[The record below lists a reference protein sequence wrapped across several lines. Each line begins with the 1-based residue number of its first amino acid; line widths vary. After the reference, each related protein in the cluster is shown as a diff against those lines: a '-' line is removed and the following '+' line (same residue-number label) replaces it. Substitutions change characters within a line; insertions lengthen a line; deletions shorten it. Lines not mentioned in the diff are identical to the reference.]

1 MSRLIVKN
9 LPAYLTQERLRKH
22 FAASDG
28 PGGTL
33 TDVKLV
39 LKPDGTS
46 RRFGFVG
53 YKSPEEA
60 ERAKKWFNRSFVDS
74 SRIAVDVV
82 DGAKDAPAPRPNKRP
97 RLGPSPSEVEA
108 ATKTLARVAKSSK
121 SSTKDK
127 SKEGKHAELVDEFMQ
142 VMQPRHKGPS
152 WKDTDPVAPPIVSTD
167 AIDPTKKNKE
177 RKGKEKESAAGE
189 ANGEPLGEPETS
201 GEPLSDMDWLRRHTK
216 STLDSVDAPQKV
228 FEQSDDERI
237 DDDEEGIGEDD
248 EDAAESPPDPTKATI
263 RQTSRLFLRNLT
275 FACSE
280 DEIRDL
286 FQVHGDVSQV
296 HLVLDP
302 KTQQSKGLAYV
313 SFAKPEHAVAAFE
326 TLDKTSFQGRLLH
339 VLPAVDRKGKVEEAE
354 GDGKKRTV
362 RQDRDGKRKAAAGK
376 EFNWAML
383 YMNSDAVASSI
394 ADRMNVSKADIL
406 NPESDNA
413 AVKLALAETHVIQ
426 ETRTFLEQ
434 HGVDFSALE
443 SSGTR
448 RAARS
453 DSIILVK
460 NIPYG
465 TSAADVRAL
474 FEPHGELRRVLV
486 PPAGTIAVVEFVH
499 PDDGRKAF
507 RAVAYRRMGNSIIYL
522 EKGLEGMFITDE
534 PITDPVASDPAAPGP
549 VTAPDPAVVAVAEV
563 SDEPALSAGTT
574 LFVKNLSFSTT
585 PEKLTQVV
593 RHLPD
598 FAFARI
604 QTKPDPARPG
614 ARLSMGYGFVGF
626 RTVDGARRGMKS
638 MEGLV
643 LDGHKLVVKWAG
655 RGAEEGD
662 GAGAAGDKEKAK
674 ARTTKMIVKNVPFEA
689 TKKDIRE
696 LFGAHAQL
704 KSVRLPRKFD
714 HRTRGFAFLEFTTR
728 HEAERAYATLRH
740 THFLGRHLVLEWAEE
755 GDVDVDKLREKAGA
769 GYGGGTEMPG
779 RKRKL
784 ELGGG
789 DGDGDED
796 A

>member
-22 FAASDG
+22 FESSDG

-46 RRFGFVG
+46 RRFGFIG
-53 YKSPEEA
+53 YKSSQEA

-74 SRIAVDVV
+74 SRITVDVI

-97 RLGPSPSEVEA
+97 RLGPSPDEVDGTSHA
-108 ATKTLARVAKSSK
+108 SSK
-121 SSTKDK
+121 TTKK
-127 SKEGKHAELVDEFMQ
+127 SKPSGSKKGGGNELEDQFLQ
-142 VMQPRHKGPS
+142 VMQPSSKKGPS
-152 WKDTDPVAPPIVSTD
+152 WKDDDPALVASTPIAVSHKKSKKSKKGGDNVD
-167 AIDPTKKNKE
+167 AVE
-177 RKGKEKESAAGE
+177 EGESTPQQE
-189 ANGEPLGEPETS
+189 HETS
-201 GEPLSDMDWLRRHTK
+201 VSDMDWLRHHT
-216 STLDSVDAPQKV
+216 TTQLDAAGDEKV
-228 FEQSDDERI
+228 FEQSEDEAMEE
-237 DDDEEGIGEDD
+237 DEEEDVK
-248 EDAAESPPDPTKATI
+248 DASEPPDPTKATI
-263 RQTSRLFLRNLT
+263 LQTARLFVRNLAFSCT
-275 FACSE
+275 E
-280 DEIRDL
+280 DELREL
-286 FQVHGDVSQV
+286 FQPHGDISQV
-296 HLVLDP
+296 HLVVDP
-302 KTQQSKGLAYV
+302 NTKQPKGLAYV
-313 SFAKPEHAVAAFE
+313 SFVKPEAAFAAYDA
-326 TLDKTSFQGRLLH
+326 LDKTSFQGRLLH
-339 VLPAVDRKGKVEEAE
+339 ILPAVDRKGRVEEVDAE
-354 GDGKKRTV
+354 GKKRSLK
-362 RQDRDGKRKAAAGK
+362 QDREVKRKAAAGK

-383 YMNSDAVASSI
+383 YMNSDAVVSSI

-426 ETRTFLEQ
+426 ETKTFLEQ
-434 HGVDFSALE
+434 HGVDLSALDT
-443 SSGTR
+443 SGPR
-448 RAARS
+448 RPPRS
-453 DSIILVK
+453 DRIILVK

-465 TSAADVRAL
+465 TSADDVRAL
-474 FEPHGELRRVLV
+474 FEAHGELRRVLV
-486 PPAGTIAVVEFVH
+486 PPAGTLAVVEFVN
-499 PDDGRKAF
+499 PDEGRKAF
-507 RAVAYRRMGNSIIYL
+507 RAVAYRRLGNSIIYL
-522 EKGLEGMFITDE
+522 EKGPEGMFITDE
-534 PITDPVASDPAAPGP
+534 PITDAPAATSEP
-549 VTAPDPAVVAVAEV
+549 VTATAAALVVVPDSVAGGT
-563 SDEPALSAGTT
+563 DEPPLSAGTT

-593 RHLPD
+593 RHLPE

-626 RTVDGARRGMKS
+626 RTPDGARRGMKS
-638 MEGLV
+638 MDGMV

-655 RGAEEGD
+655 RGAEEGES
-662 GAGAAGDKEKAK
+662 AQDKEKVK

-696 LFGAHAQL
+696 LFGSHAQL

-755 GDVDVDKLREKAGA
+755 GDVDVDKLREKAGVS
-769 GYGGGTEMPG
+769 YGGGAEMPG

-784 ELGGG
+784 ELG
-789 DGDGDED
+789 DGDGEGDD
-796 A
+796 DV

>member
-22 FAASDG
+22 FSASDG

-53 YKSPEEA
+53 FKSAEEA

-74 SRIAVDVV
+74 SRITVDVV

-97 RLGPSPSEVEA
+97 RLGPSPAEVEA
-108 ATKTLARVAKSSK
+108 ATKTAKGSK
-121 SSTKDK
+121 SSTKDR
-127 SKEGKHAELVDEFMQ
+127 SKKGKHVELVDEFMQ
-142 VMQPRHKGPS
+142 VMQPRTKGPS
-152 WKDTDPVAPPIVSTD
+152 WKDTDPVAPPTASTSTD
-167 AIDPTKKNKE
+167 VTINTAKNDKKLKEAIASTNDLDEQPD
-177 RKGKEKESAAGE
+177 
-189 ANGEPLGEPETS
+189 EPEAS
-201 GEPLSDMDWLRRHTK
+201 GGPMSDMDWLKRHTK
-216 STLDSVDAPQKV
+216 STLDPVDALQKA
-228 FEQSDDERI
+228 FEQSDDERM
-237 DDDEEGIGEDD
+237 EDD
-248 EDAAESPPDPTKATI
+248 EGGNDEDSEGPAESPPDPTKTTI
-263 RQTSRLFLRNLT
+263 LRTSRLFLRNLT
-275 FACSE
+275 FACTE
-280 DEIRDL
+280 DEIQDL
-286 FQVHGDVSQV
+286 FQPHGDVSQV
-296 HLVLDP
+296 HLVTDP

-313 SFAKPEHAVAAFE
+313 TFAQAEQAVAAYE
-326 TLDKTSFQGRLLH
+326 ALDKTSFQGRLLH
-339 VLPAVDRKGKVEEAE
+339 VLPAVDRKGRVEVAE

-362 RQDRDGKRKAAAGK
+362 KQDRDAKRKATAGK

-383 YMNSDAVASSI
+383 YMNSDAVVSSI

-443 SSGTR
+443 TSSTR

-453 DSIILVK
+453 DRIILVK

-465 TSAADVRAL
+465 TSAADVRTL

-486 PPAGTIAVVEFVH
+486 PPAGTLAVVEYVH
-499 PDDGRKAF
+499 PDEGRKAF
-507 RAVAYRRMGNSIIYL
+507 RAVAYRRMGNSVIYL
-522 EKGLEGMFITDE
+522 EKGLEGMLITDE
-534 PITDPVASDPAAPGP
+534 PITDAAANDSAVPAPTPVAQTGPAP
-549 VTAPDPAVVAVAEV
+549 VAVAET
-563 SDEPALSAGTT
+563 SNEPTLSAGTT
-574 LFVKNLSFSTT
+574 LFIKNLSFSTT

-604 QTKPDPARPG
+604 QMKPDPARPG

-626 RTVDGARRGMKS
+626 RTVDGARRGLKS
-638 MEGLV
+638 IEGLV
-643 LDGHKLVVKWAG
+643 LDGHKLVAKWAG
-655 RGAEEGD
+655 RGAEENEG

-740 THFLGRHLVLEWAEE
+740 THLLGRHLVLEWAEE

-769 GYGGGTEMPG
+769 GFGGGAEMPG

-784 ELGGG
+784 ELG
-789 DGDGDED
+789 DGDDGGDED

>member
-9 LPAYLTQERLRKH
+9 LPAYLTQDRLRKY
-22 FAASDG
+22 FEAPEG

-46 RRFGFVG
+46 RRFGFIG
-53 YKSPEEA
+53 YKSPQDA
-60 ERAKKWFNRSFVDS
+60 ERAKKWFNKSFIDS

-82 DGAKDAPAPRPNKRP
+82 DGVKDAPPPRPNKRP
-97 RLGPSPSEVEA
+97 RLGPSPSELEVTTTPTKSDNTKPADVEKPKKG
-108 ATKTLARVAKSSK
+108 TGLK
-121 SSTKDK
+121 
-127 SKEGKHAELVDEFMQ
+127 DEFLQ
-142 VMQPRHKGPS
+142 AMQPRTKKGPS
-152 WKDTDPVAPPIVSTD
+152 WRDDDAGPVASTSTD
-167 AIDPTKKNKE
+167 SKTDTKKKSKKKDK
-177 RKGKEKESAAGE
+177 RQDDVVLAAE
-189 ANGEPLGEPETS
+189 AM
-201 GEPLSDMDWLRRHTK
+201 SDLDWLRKHTK
-216 STLDSVDAPQKV
+216 PTADVGAQPDQV
-228 FEQSDDERI
+228 FEQSDDE
-237 DDDEEGIGEDD
+237 GESGPSNDND
-248 EDAAESPPDPTKATI
+248 TSEPVPTDPAKSTI
-263 RQTSRLFLRNLT
+263 LQTSRLFLRNLSFT
-275 FACSE
+275 CTESE
-280 DEIRDL
+280 LTEL
-286 FQVHGDVSQV
+286 FQAHGDVSQV
-296 HLVLDP
+296 HIVLDSN
-302 KTQQSKGLAYV
+302 TRQSKGVAYV
-313 SFAKPEHAVAAFE
+313 TFSKPESALAAFE
-326 TLDKTSFQGRLLH
+326 ALDKTSFQGRLLH
-339 VLPAVDRKGKVEEAE
+339 VLPAVDRRGKVEDGE
-354 GDGKKRTV
+354 GDGKKRSLK
-362 RQDRDGKRKAAAGK
+362 QDRDVKRKSMAGK

-383 YMNSDAVASSI
+383 YMNSDAVVSSI

-426 ETRTFLEQ
+426 ETKTFLEQ
-434 HGVDFSALE
+434 HGVDLSALDTT
-443 SSGTR
+443 GTR
-448 RAARS
+448 RPPRS
-453 DSIILVK
+453 DRILLVK

-465 TSAADVRAL
+465 TSAADIRAL
-474 FEPHGELRRVLV
+474 FEAHGELRRVLV
-486 PPAGTIAVVEFVH
+486 PPAGTLAIVEFVH
-499 PDDGRKAF
+499 PDEGHKAF
-507 RAVAYRRMGNSIIYL
+507 RAVAYRRLGNSIIYL
-522 EKGLEGMFITDE
+522 EKGPEGMFIADE
-534 PITDPVASDPAAPGP
+534 PIRDTTGDTAEP
-549 VTAPDPAVVAVAEV
+549 VTATGTAPVVVEDGPVEGA
-563 SDEPALSAGTT
+563 DESPLSAGTT

-585 PEKLTQVV
+585 AEKLTQVV

-626 RTVDGARRGMKS
+626 RTPDGARRGLKS

-655 RGAEEGD
+655 RGADEGE
-662 GAGAAGDKEKAK
+662 GAADKEKVK

-755 GDVDVDKLREKAGA
+755 GEADIEKLREKAGVN
-769 GYGGGTEMPG
+769 YGGGAEMPG

-784 ELGGG
+784 ELGDGDE
-789 DGDGDED
+789 DGDGDM
-796 A
+796 

>member
-22 FAASDG
+22 FESHDG

-39 LKPDGTS
+39 LRPDGTS
-46 RRFGFVG
+46 RRFGFIG
-53 YKSPEEA
+53 YKTPQEA

-74 SRIAVDVV
+74 SRITVDVI
-82 DGAKDAPAPRPNKRP
+82 DGAKDAPTPRPNKRP
-97 RLGPSPSEVEA
+97 RLGPYPDEVENHSKP
-108 ATKTLARVAKSSK
+108 TKKSTASTDAQKGAR
-121 SSTKDK
+121 
-127 SKEGKHAELVDEFMQ
+127 HELEDEFMQ
-142 VMQPRHKGPS
+142 VMQPRTKKGPS
-152 WKDTDPVAPPIVSTD
+152 WKDDEPTPAASGSGPPD
-167 AIDPTKKNKE
+167 AAASSSSSKSQKS
-177 RKGKEKESAAGE
+177 RKGKEKVVATSEDDSAAQQ
-189 ANGEPLGEPETS
+189 EPES
-201 GEPLSDMDWLRRHTK
+201 VSDLDWLRRHTTK
-216 STLDSVDAPQKV
+216 LDTDVGEKV
-228 FEQSDDERI
+228 FEQSEDESM
-237 DDDEEGIGEDD
+237 DGDDD
-248 EDAAESPPDPTKATI
+248 EDATDAQEPPPDPTKSTI
-263 RQTSRLFLRNLT
+263 LQTSRLFLRNLAFSCT
-275 FACSE
+275 E
-280 DEIRDL
+280 DELREL
-286 FQVHGDVSQV
+286 FQAHGDVSQV

-302 KTQQSKGLAYV
+302 NTKQPKGLAYV
-313 SFAKPEHAVAAFE
+313 SFAKPEAALAAYE
-326 TLDKTSFQGRLLH
+326 ALDKTSFQGRLLH
-339 VLPAVDRKGKVEEAE
+339 ILPAVDRKGKVEETDGE
-354 GDGKKRTV
+354 GKKRTLK
-362 RQDRDGKRKAAAGK
+362 QDREAKRKAGAGK

-383 YMNSDAVASSI
+383 YMNSDAVVSSI

-426 ETRTFLEQ
+426 ETKTFLEQ
-434 HGVDFSALE
+434 HGVDLSALDT
-443 SSGTR
+443 SGPR
-448 RAARS
+448 RPPRS
-453 DSIILVK
+453 DRIILVK

-486 PPAGTIAVVEFVH
+486 PPAGTLAVVEFVN
-499 PDDGRKAF
+499 PDEGRKAF
-507 RAVAYRRMGNSIIYL
+507 RAVAYRRLGNSIIYL
-522 EKGLEGMFITDE
+522 EKGPEGMFITDE
-534 PITDPVASDPAAPGP
+534 PIADAPAAVPEP
-549 VTAPDPAVVAVAEV
+549 VTATGTAPIAIPDSAAGGA
-563 SDEPALSAGTT
+563 DEPPLSSGTT

-598 FAFARI
+598 FVFARI

-626 RTVDGARRGMKS
+626 RTPDGARRGLKS
-638 MEGLV
+638 MDGLV

-655 RGAEEGD
+655 RGAEEGE
-662 GAGAAGDKEKAK
+662 GADDKEKVK

-728 HEAERAYATLRH
+728 HEAERAYATLKH

-755 GDVDVDKLREKAGA
+755 GEVDVDKLREKAGVS
-769 GYGGGTEMPG
+769 YGGGAEMPG

-784 ELGGG
+784 DLGG
-789 DGDGDED
+789 DGDGDGD
-796 A
+796 DDL

>member
-22 FAASDG
+22 FETSDG

-46 RRFGFVG
+46 RRFGFIG
-53 YKSPEEA
+53 YKSPQEA

-74 SRIAVDVV
+74 SRITVDVV

-97 RLGPSPSEVEA
+97 RLGPSPAEVEGSA
-108 ATKTLARVAKSSK
+108 EASANTKTTKT
-121 SSTKDK
+121 STKDR
-127 SKEGKHAELVDEFMQ
+127 SKTGKHADLTDEFMQ
-142 VMQPRHKGPS
+142 VMQPRNKGPS
-152 WKDTDPVAPPIVSTD
+152 WKDTDPIPAPLASTSKDSGID
-167 AIDPTKKNKE
+167 AKKSKKLK
-177 RKGKEKESAAGE
+177 KGKELPEATEEKVGSADASSTTGC
-189 ANGEPLGEPETS
+189 S
-201 GEPLSDMDWLRRHTK
+201 SMSDTDWLRRHTK
-216 STLDSVDAPQKV
+216 STLDSVDVPEKV
-228 FEQSDDERI
+228 FEQSDDELMK
-237 DDDEEGIGEDD
+237 DDEEDSDDDNDD
-248 EDAAESPPDPTKATI
+248 ETEPLDSTKATI
-263 RQTSRLFLRNLT
+263 LQTSRLFLRNLPFT
-275 FACSE
+275 CTE
-280 DEIRDL
+280 DEIREH
-286 FQVHGDVSQV
+286 FQAHGDVTQA

-313 SFAKPEHAVAAFE
+313 TFAKPEQAVAAYE
-326 TLDKTSFQGRLLH
+326 ALDKTSFQGRLLH
-339 VLPAVDRKGKVEEAE
+339 VLPAVDRKGKVEDDKGE
-354 GDGKKRTV
+354 GKKRTV
-362 RQDRDGKRKAAAGK
+362 KQDRDAKRKATAGK

-383 YMNSDAVASSI
+383 YMNSDAVVSSI
-394 ADRMNVSKADIL
+394 ADRMNISKADIL
-406 NPESDNA
+406 NPESSNA

-426 ETRTFLEQ
+426 ETKTFLEQ
-434 HGVDFSALE
+434 HGVDLSALDP
-443 SSGTR
+443 SPSGR
-448 RAARS
+448 RPARS
-453 DSIILVK
+453 DRIILVK

-486 PPAGTIAVVEFVH
+486 PPAGTLAVVEFVN
-499 PDDGRKAF
+499 PDEGRKAF
-507 RAVAYRRMGNSIIYL
+507 RAVAYRRMGNSVIYL
-522 EKGLEGMFITDE
+522 EKGPEGMFITDE
-534 PITDPVASDPAAPGP
+534 PIADNESAAPAVP
-549 VTAPDPAVVAVAEV
+549 VSATGAAPIAVA
-563 SDEPALSAGTT
+563 DETSAANESALSAGTT

-626 RTVDGARRGMKS
+626 RTLDGARRGLKS
-638 MEGLV
+638 MDGMV

-655 RGAEEGD
+655 RGVEGEST
-662 GAGAAGDKEKAK
+662 ADKEKVK
-674 ARTTKMIVKNVPFEA
+674 ARTTKMIVKNVPFEV

-728 HEAERAYATLRH
+728 HEAEQAYATLRH
-740 THFLGRHLVLEWAEE
+740 THLLGRHLVLEWAEE
-755 GDVDVDKLREKAGA
+755 GDVDVDKLRDKAGA
-769 GYGGGTEMPG
+769 GYGGGAEMPG

-784 ELGGG
+784 ELGDG
-789 DGDGDED
+789 DGDGGDD
-796 A
+796 M